1 MGLFIG
7 LLGQFFTSNHFVGEV
22 FSADPGYGSG
32 VTFGSFFF
40 RGGSGSLARATPL
53 FGYGIN
59 AFTTGNPF
67 GGTNLL
73 EVSRGRDFR
82 ALSKGVKLS
91 RCSTCDMNPQSNGEL
106 RSCAPK
112 KRSKYFRP

>member
-40 RGGSGSLARATPL
+40 AVARGHSRERPPCSVMVLTPSQLETLLGGQTYLKLVEGGILGL
-53 FGYGIN
+53 FLKG
-59 AFTTGNPF
+59 
-67 GGTNLL
+67 L
-73 EVSRGRDFR
+73 SFR
-82 ALSKGVKLS
+82 AVLL
-91 RCSTCDMNPQSNGEL
+91 
-106 RSCAPK
+106 AI
-112 KRSKYFRP
+112 

>member
-40 RGGSGSLARATPL
+40 PRWLGVTRASDPPVRL
-53 FGYGIN
+53 WY
-59 AFTTGNPF
+59 
-67 GGTNLL
+67 
-73 EVSRGRDFR
+73 
-82 ALSKGVKLS
+82 
-91 RCSTCDMNPQSNGEL
+91 
-106 RSCAPK
+106 
-112 KRSKYFRP
+112 